1 VYEQRGWGTI
11 LRSIT
16 APVVLFGLAVLVIG
30 GATASIVGIS
40 DLGSSDKLLVA
51 LGAGV
56 LLFVMLLMVF
66 LLTWFKPQ
74 NLIYSESG
82 HLRES
87 EMAWGVAE
95 NPVSGDQLVRRRG
108 EPGIQ
113 GQAHEDDSGGRTP

>member
-16 APVVLFGLAVLVIG
+16 APVVLFGLAILVIG

-40 DLGSSDKLLVA
+40 DLVSSDKLLVA

-56 LLFVMLLMVF
+56 LFFVMLLMVF

-82 HLRES
+82 HLEQS
-87 EMAWGVAE
+87 AMGQPD
-95 NPVSGDQLVRRRG
+95 NPVARNVLARRRG
-108 EPGIQ
+108 QRRIREQPT
-113 GQAHEDDSGGRTP
+113 EDDSGGHTP